1 MRHKVR
7 RQRGQ
12 QIRCFRITD
21 VNALDAKLGEAA
33 DSGLESRQPKAESQ
47 QTYIQWERSQMGLK
61 QGDTSQ
67 LKPTA
72 GRVVKGQPLPLHR
85 WPSVTNWYILLTS
98 NAGICG
104 CVSKSGHFPA
114 KPPLNIREIDQSIRF
129 SIFIFT
135 HTHLP
140 CVWKS
145 SLLHQVLNL
154 NLVMTSL
161 VAPGNWKRS
170 RSHQAAGLEM
180 AVVELLCRTDV

>member
-1 MRHKVR
+1 M
-7 RQRGQ
+7 
-12 QIRCFRITD
+12 
-21 VNALDAKLGEAA
+21 NALDAKLGEAA

-135 HTHLP
+135 HTPPMCLE
-140 CVWKS
+140 VQLTAS
-145 SLLHQVLNL
+145 SAQPQPGYD
-154 NLVMTSL
+154 LVGGSRKLETIAIASGGWI
-161 VAPGNWKRS
+161 GNGS
-170 RSHQAAGLEM
+170 
-180 AVVELLCRTDV
+180 CRTPLSDGRLE